1 MTVLMLILQK
11 STIILSVYCLVVYV
25 GRNILQEIPYP
36 YDGVNGFR
44 VVQVSSGAL
53 LLWILI
59 NVSHVLIN
67 KVKILRIRF
76 ATNKNCVA

>member
-1 MTVLMLILQK
+1 MRHILET
-11 STIILSVYCLVVYV
+11 TIILSIYGLVAYV
-25 GRNILQEIPYP
+25 GGNILQEISYP
-36 YDGVNGFR
+36 YDSVNGFS

-59 NVSHVLIN
+59 NVSHVLTN